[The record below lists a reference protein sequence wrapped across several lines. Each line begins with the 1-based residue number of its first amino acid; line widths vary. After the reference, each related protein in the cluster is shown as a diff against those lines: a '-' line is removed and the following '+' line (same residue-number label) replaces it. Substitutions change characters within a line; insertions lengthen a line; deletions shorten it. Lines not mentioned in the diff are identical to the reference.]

1 MPKFD
6 EFMFGSG
13 DKFKKMETMSP
24 EKAQMFQQFMQMLSG
39 MQGAGGG
46 MQQSMKYFQDLM
58 NPESDLYKNFEKPYL
73 QEFEQQT
80 IPGIAERFGGMG
92 AMGGALSSSGFGQAL
107 SSAGSNLQTNLA
119 GMKSGMQQDAAK
131 QLMNQFMQ
139 MMGLGLGTQEFAYGQ
154 KQGQGGAFVPLMSAF
169 IKAFGS

>member
-1 MPKFD
+1 MPKLN
-6 EFMFGSG
+6 EWLFGGG
-13 DKFKKMETMSP
+13 DKFKKMDTMSP
-24 EKAQMFQQFMQMLSG
+24 EKSQMFQQFMQMLSG
-39 MQGAGGG
+39 MMGQGGG
-46 MQQSMKYFQDLM
+46 GQQSQQYFQDLM

-131 QLMNQFMQ
+131 QLQSMFQN
-139 MMGLGLGTQEFAYGQ
+139 MMGLGLGTPEFAYGQ
-154 KQGQGGAFVPLMSAF
+154 KQGHGGSFVPLMSAF
-169 IKAFGS
+169 FKAFGG